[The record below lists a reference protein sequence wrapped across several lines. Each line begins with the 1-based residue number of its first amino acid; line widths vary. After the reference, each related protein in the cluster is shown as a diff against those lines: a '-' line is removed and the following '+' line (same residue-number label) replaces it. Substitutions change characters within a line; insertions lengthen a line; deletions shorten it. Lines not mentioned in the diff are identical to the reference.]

1 MVAWQIEKDRIMIE
15 TTFTPWAS
23 LGGGI
28 LIGLAATL
36 LMLVHGR
43 IMGATG
49 ILAGLV
55 MPAGRRDF
63 AWRAALVAGMVC
75 GPLVY
80 LALTRAMP
88 AVQVTVPLPLLLL
101 SGLIVGVGAS
111 YGGGCPSGH
120 GVCGIA
126 RLSPRSIIATLT
138 FMATALSTVYLVR
151 HVIGA

>member
-1 MVAWQIEKDRIMIE
+1 MIE

-23 LGGGI
+23 LAGGV

-36 LMLVHGR
+36 LMLLHGR

-55 MPAGRRDF
+55 MPASRTDF
-63 AWRAALVAGMVC
+63 AWRAALVAGMIC
-75 GPLVY
+75 GPVTLW
-80 LALTRAMP
+80 LLTGIWAE
-88 AVQVTVPLPLLLL
+88 AQVTVPLPLLLL
-101 SGLIVGVGAS
+101 SGVIVGVGVS
-111 YGGGCPSGH
+111 YGGGCTSGH

-126 RLSPRSIIATLT
+126 RLSPRSIVATLIFMVST
-138 FMATALSTVYLVR
+138 FATVFLLR

>member
-1 MVAWQIEKDRIMIE
+1 MIE

-43 IMGATG
+43 ILGATG

-55 MPAGRRDF
+55 MPASRTDF
-63 AWRAALVAGMVC
+63 AWRAALVVGMVC
-75 GPLVY
+75 GPL
-80 LALTRAMP
+80 ALLLLSGRWP
-88 AVQVTVPLPLLLL
+88 EVQVTVPLPLLLL
-101 SGLIVGVGAS
+101 SGVIVGIGAS
-111 YGGGCPSGH
+111 FGGGCPSGH

-126 RLSPRSIIATLT
+126 RLSPRSVVATLT
-138 FMATALSTVYLVR
+138 FMVSTFITVFLLR

>member
-1 MVAWQIEKDRIMIE
+1 MIA

-36 LMLVHGR
+36 LMLALGR

-55 MPAGRRDF
+55 LPASGRDF
-63 AWRAALVAGMVC
+63 AWRAAVLAGMVC
-75 GPLVY
+75 GPIAF
-80 LALTRAMP
+80 LALTGAMP
-88 AVQVTVPLPLLLL
+88 EVQVTVPLPLLMA
-101 SGLIVGVGAS
+101 SGLIVGVGVT

-126 RLSPRSIIATLT
+126 RLSVRSVVATLT
-138 FMATALSTVYLVR
+138 FMATAAATVLVLR
-151 HVIGA
+151 HVIGG